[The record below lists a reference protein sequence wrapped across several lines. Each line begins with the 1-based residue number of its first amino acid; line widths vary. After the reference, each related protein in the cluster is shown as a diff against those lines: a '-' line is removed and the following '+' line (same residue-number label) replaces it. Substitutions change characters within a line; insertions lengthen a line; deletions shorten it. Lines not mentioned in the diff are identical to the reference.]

1 VANAR
6 EGEEMTF
13 AESKR
18 RRVLVLVHAGW
29 RCDKR
34 KLVKSIA
41 YGIINPTNYNLRER
55 ALLKR
60 GKR

>member
-1 VANAR
+1 MVNAR

-13 AESKR
+13 AE